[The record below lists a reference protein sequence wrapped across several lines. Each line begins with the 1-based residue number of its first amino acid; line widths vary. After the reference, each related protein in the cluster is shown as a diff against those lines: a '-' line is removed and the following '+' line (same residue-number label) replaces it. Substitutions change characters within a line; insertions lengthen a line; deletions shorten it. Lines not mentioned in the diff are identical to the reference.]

1 MKHFFLR
8 SYINQ
13 NLVSQA
19 QGVPEKN

>member
-1 MKHFFLR
+1 MK
-8 SYINQ
+8 YNNK